1 MKRVHISVTTDDLA
15 QASQFYSAL
24 FGAAPTVI
32 REDYLKWRLDEPAIN
47 FAVELGTAQ
56 GGVTHLGIDTDSE
69 DELHETLNA
78 MQAAGV
84 PHTELNK
91 GTCCYAE
98 SEKVWTADP
107 AGIPWEAFHTTAI
120 VDDYGDPFIGEV
132 AKPEKTDPA
141 APAAA
146 PTSAMCGCC

>member
-15 QASQFYSAL
+15 EATRFYSAL
-24 FGAAPTVI
+24 FGATPTVT
-32 REDYLKWRLDEPAIN
+32 RDDYAKWRLDDPAIN
-47 FAVELGTAQ
+47 FAVELGEAK
-56 GGVTHLGIDTDSE
+56 GGVTHLGIDADNE
-69 DELHETLNA
+69 DELQETLGA
-78 MQAAGV
+78 MAAAGI

-120 VDDYGDPFIGEV
+120 VAEYGEPLIGAV
-132 AKPEKTDPA
+132 PEEEP
-141 APAAA
+141 APAS
-146 PTSAMCGCC
+146 TISGCC